1 MKPKPPPRPG
11 SGLVY
16 STSQGQMCPR
26 CRQPIGHCDCS
37 RAKAPPKGD
46 GIIRVGR
53 ETKGR
58 KGAGVTIIRGLP
70 LADEELEELASRL
83 KRQCGA
89 GGTVHEGAIE
99 IQGDHRDKVIE
110 ALRRPGWTIKRVGG

>member
-1 MKPKPPPRPG
+1 MKPKRPPTHG
-11 SGLVY
+11 GLVY

-26 CRQPIGHCDCS
+26 CRQPIGHCACT
-37 RAKAPPKGD
+37 RAQTPKGD

-58 KGAGVTIIRGLP
+58 KGAGVTIIRGIP
-70 LADEELEELASRL
+70 LAADELAELAGNL

-89 GGTVHEGAIE
+89 GGTVYDGVIE

-110 ALRRPGWTIKRVGG
+110 ALKRPGWTIKRAGG